1 MTRNARRIDLNP
13 TTSPA
18 DLESLVKG
26 RAVGYSLEAPF
37 YTSREV
43 YGLDLAAVFAKH
55 WLFCATEAEIP
66 EPGDFTTVD
75 IGPYSVIILRDD
87 DEHVRAAT
95 GAHAFSALRAAL
107 SETSSAPITSGPIAP
122 TGA

>member
-1 MTRNARRIDLNP
+1 MNP

-37 YTSREV
+37 YTSQEV
-43 YGLDLAAVFAKH
+43 YDLDLAAIFAKH
-55 WLFCATEAEIP
+55 WLFCRHRG
-66 EPGDFTTVD
+66 GDPRAGRLHVTVD

-87 DEHVRAAT
+87 DEDVRALHNVCRHR
-95 GAHAFSALRAAL
+95 GSRLLEPRAAR
-107 SETSSAPITSGPIAP
+107 SATSSAPTTSGPTAP